1 MKFFCLLRYVFIS
14 RLNLSTNHGQ
24 TQRPQIFLHRC
35 RYPAVPRDGAAFV
48 RVAAGGDARHRRAGR
63 LSWRGAVRAQHPQR
77 AAHRFRCAF
86 PARGTLA
93 PRRERAAFHRRSYSH
108 PGG

>member
-1 MKFFCLLRYVFIS
+1 MFIHQAINSEVGLSALL
-14 RLNLSTNHGQ
+14 THGQ

-35 RYPAVPRDGAAFV
+35 RYPAIPRDGAASV

-63 LSWRGAVRAQHPQR
+63 LPWRGAVRAQHPQH

-86 PARGTLA
+86 PARGAAA
-93 PRRERAAFHRRSYSH
+93 PRRQRAAFHRRAHPH